1 MTQPVIDIIYTM
13 AFRYFQ
19 IGIYD
24 MDTFKINANLT
35 KNYKFNYIVNYN
47 KKYRKDTIETLIYL
61 SKQPYSSIG
70 KVFLISKISDY
81 NIFKIIESFI

>member
-1 MTQPVIDIIYTM
+1 
-13 AFRYFQ
+13 
-19 IGIYD
+19 

-47 KKYRKDTIETLIYL
+47 KKYRKDTIDILISLSNKKETT
-61 SKQPYSSIG
+61 IG
-70 KVFLISKISDY
+70 KVFLSSKIADH